1 MHHILQIINKHMNK
15 TSVFFIILG
24 CMAGSLLS
32 SCEHVISKKVIFK
45 EFVFDK
51 KYPLTEIARKPNC
64 KVDIEIDYAVVPTEV
79 APIINAEIIKEIFDM
94 EHITLQEA
102 ADSFAREYVA
112 NYRAEMMPILEYELQ
127 HNDKLPDWLDF
138 EYDIRAKEKESI
150 NGITSYEIEYE
161 HYEGN
166 IDPTLAT
173 YELNFRVDNGQRIT
187 LEDIFIPEYEDELLE
202 LLMQSLL
209 DEYDCHTKEQLQE
222 QGLLLLTDLFITTNF
237 RIDEWD
243 VKFVYNPSEIGAAEL
258 GVIELEI
265 PYAEVKHLI
274 KTTN

>member
-1 MHHILQIINKHMNK
+1 MNK
-15 TSVFFIILG
+15 TSVFFILLG

-32 SCEHVISKKVIFK
+32 SCKHVISKKVIFK

-94 EHITLQEA
+94 ENVTLQEA
-102 ADSFAREYVA
+102 ADSFARKYVA

-127 HNDKLPDWLDF
+127 HNDKLPNWLDF

-187 LEDIFIPEYEDELLE
+187 LDDIFIPGYENELLE
-202 LLMQSLL
+202 LLMRSLL

-274 KTTN
+274 KTTD